1 MWLNS
6 IMAGLLRSPLHGLLG
21 KNTLLMTYTGRKS
34 GKVYSTPMNY
44 VRLEDVLLTTSY
56 RERTWWRNLRG
67 GAEVTVRVQ
76 GQDLQAQ
83 AEVIEDDAGV
93 AAGLGQFL
101 QLAPAWAK
109 AFHVK
114 LAADGTPLASDV
126 TEAARTR
133 GGVRTR
139 LPKT

>member
-76 GQDLQAQ
+76 GHLQAQ

-114 LAADGTPLASDV
+114 LAADGKPLASDV

-133 GGVRTR
+133 VVVRTR
-139 LPKT
+139 LPKH